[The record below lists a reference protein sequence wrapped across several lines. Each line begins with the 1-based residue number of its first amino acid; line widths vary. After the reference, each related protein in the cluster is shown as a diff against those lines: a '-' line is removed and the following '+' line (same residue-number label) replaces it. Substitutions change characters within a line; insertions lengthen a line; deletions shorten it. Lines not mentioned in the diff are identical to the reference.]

1 MRDGRPNPDI
11 WGNLITC
18 VEIAEG
24 IYEIVGTNKK
34 GLEMPRA
41 VAEEILP
48 ESVMTQA
55 TPDGEAVCFTD
66 DISSAIAA
74 DALIEQELVTD
85 PAALSRLDALR
96 QLEEPDLDTGFEPP
110 VSDMELDGLDLER

>member
-24 IYEIVGTNKK
+24 IYEIVGTKKK
-34 GLEMPRA
+34 GLEMPKA
-41 VAEEILP
+41 IAEKILP
-48 ESVMTQA
+48 ESVVSQA
-55 TPDGEAVCFTD
+55 TPDGDEICITDAV
-66 DISSAIAA
+66 SNAIAA
-74 DALIEQELVTD
+74 DALIEQEIVTN

-96 QLEEPDLDTGFEPP
+96 QLEEPNLDTGFEPP
-110 VSDMELDGLDLER
+110 VSDLELDGLDLER

>member
-18 VEIAEG
+18 AEIAEG
-24 IYEIVGTNKK
+24 IYEIVGTKKK
-34 GLEMPRA
+34 GLEMPKA
-41 VAEEILP
+41 IAEEILP

-55 TPDGEAVCFTD
+55 APDGGSVCFTD
-66 DISSAIAA
+66 DISNAIVA
-74 DALIEQELVTD
+74 DALIEQEIVTD

-110 VSDMELDGLDLER
+110 VSDMKLDGLDLER